1 MGGRAGASTGT
12 FSPLKP
18 ACCWQNVLG
27 YYQTRATYSC
37 TLEPSVSKNPVA
49 YSYQLPCF
57 HCLGGAVLFHPL
69 PLRVLER
76 RHGISVGGSSFP
88 NGYCWKKK
96 SKAKKTTAT
105 RSLHHPHIH
114 LPMRYLSALSGEIF
128 FFYCLFTVVFLTPK
142 TSAQPII
149 NSHYI
154 VNESHSLNTCWTL
167 MKVIH

>member
-1 MGGRAGASTGT
+1 MYLATTKPEPHIAVPW
-12 FSPLKP
+12 SPLLAKILSP
-18 ACCWQNVLG
+18 TGSAPMLSLSG
-27 YYQTRATYSC
+27 RSG
-37 TLEPSVSKNPVA
+37 
-49 YSYQLPCF
+49 F
-57 HCLGGAVLFHPL
+57 LFHPL

-96 SKAKKTTAT
+96 SKANKTTAT

-114 LPMRYLSALSGEIF
+114 LPMRYLSALSGEIS
-128 FFYCLFTVVFLTPK
+128 FYCLFTIVFLTPK

-154 VNESHSLNTCWTL
+154 VLNESHSLNACWTL
-167 MKVIH
+167 TPCLALGDREKKSVLALMEPAV